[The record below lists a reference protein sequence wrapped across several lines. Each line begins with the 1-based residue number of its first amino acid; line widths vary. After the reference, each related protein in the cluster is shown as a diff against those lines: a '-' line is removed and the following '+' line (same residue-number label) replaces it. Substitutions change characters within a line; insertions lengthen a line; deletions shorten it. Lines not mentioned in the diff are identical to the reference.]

1 MPRTKK
7 TTENKSSE
15 EAKTKSRRSK
25 KADNLK
31 TAVEPVVAADLPDEK
46 EPKGSEKENGEPS
59 KYKNI
64 GSFSASI
71 ENEFAY
77 TNLSEAEEESRT
89 YRYLKKCQ
97 KNGEILVGS
106 MYGVV
111 DDPKEMRVGAAI
123 SFEPESSKTHYGM
136 VEVAIPDILF
146 FEPAM
151 KFTKDYEIRSEEE
164 RYRIRK
170 YIMLQYMGAKIHFCL
185 NSIKREKEIDPNN
198 PNRPVTVVTGDRVQA
213 MEKLRDKYFYH
224 RNRKRGDLAPI
235 TIKPGDLVEAFVV
248 AVNDQFV
255 TVVALGV
262 ETRIYLHDLTKENIT
277 SCAQY
282 TYAGDVLPE
291 CRVLSVE
298 VKDDRVRLRLTNN
311 KLEAPKMILFMKR
324 GNYYR
329 GRVTWFNPEKNLY
342 TVYLDN
348 GVTAFVYKSNVQG
361 YRELSINDIVSVCVT
376 SIFEETVGG
385 NAIKL

>member
-25 KADNLK
+25 KADNPK
-31 TAVEPVVAADLPDEK
+31 TAVEPVVAADLPGEK
-46 EPKGSEKENGEPS
+46 EPKGFEKENGKPS

-136 VEVAIPDILF
+136 VEVAIPDNLF

>member
-25 KADNLK
+25 KADNPK

-151 KFTKDYEIRSEEE
+151 RFTKDYEIRSEEE

>member
-1 MPRTKK
+1 M
-7 TTENKSSE
+7 
-15 EAKTKSRRSK
+15 
-25 KADNLK
+25 
-31 TAVEPVVAADLPDEK
+31 
-46 EPKGSEKENGEPS
+46 
-59 KYKNI
+59 
-64 GSFSASI
+64 
-71 ENEFAY
+71 
-77 TNLSEAEEESRT
+77 
-89 YRYLKKCQ
+89 
-97 KNGEILVGS
+97 
-106 MYGVV
+106 
-111 DDPKEMRVGAAI
+111 
-123 SFEPESSKTHYGM
+123 
-136 VEVAIPDILF
+136 
-146 FEPAM
+146 
-151 KFTKDYEIRSEEE
+151 
-164 RYRIRK
+164 
-170 YIMLQYMGAKIHFCL
+170 
-185 NSIKREKEIDPNN
+185 
-198 PNRPVTVVTGDRVQA
+198 
-213 MEKLRDKYFYH
+213 
-224 RNRKRGDLAPI
+224 
-235 TIKPGDLVEAFVV
+235 
-248 AVNDQFV
+248 

-361 YRELSINDIVSVCVT
+361 YHELSINDIVSVCVT

>member
-15 EAKTKSRRSK
+15 EVKTKSRRSK
-25 KADNLK
+25 KADNPK

-46 EPKGSEKENGEPS
+46 EPKGSEKENREPS

-136 VEVAIPDILF
+136 VEVAIPDNLF

-298 VKDDRVRLRLTNN
+298 VKDDRGRLRLTNN

>member
-25 KADNLK
+25 KTDNPK

-111 DDPKEMRVGAAI
+111 DDPKKMRVGAAI

-136 VEVAIPDILF
+136 VEVAIPDNLF

-185 NSIKREKEIDPNN
+185 NSIKRKKEIDPNN

>member
-25 KADNLK
+25 KADNPK

-136 VEVAIPDILF
+136 VEVAIPDSLF

-298 VKDDRVRLRLTNN
+298 VKDDRVRLSLTNN

>member
-25 KADNLK
+25 KADNPK

-111 DDPKEMRVGAAI
+111 DDPKKMRVGAAI

-136 VEVAIPDILF
+136 VEVAIPDSLF

-185 NSIKREKEIDPNN
+185 NSIKRKKEIDPNN

>member
-25 KADNLK
+25 KTDNPK

>member
-25 KADNLK
+25 KTDNPK

-111 DDPKEMRVGAAI
+111 DDPKKMRVGAAI

-136 VEVAIPDILF
+136 VEVAIPDSLF

-185 NSIKREKEIDPNN
+185 NSIKRKKEIDPNN

-235 TIKPGDLVEAFVV
+235 TIKPGDLVEAS
-248 AVNDQFV
+248 
-255 TVVALGV
+255 LGV

>member
-1 MPRTKK
+1 
-7 TTENKSSE
+7 
-15 EAKTKSRRSK
+15 
-25 KADNLK
+25 
-31 TAVEPVVAADLPDEK
+31 
-46 EPKGSEKENGEPS
+46 
-59 KYKNI
+59 
-64 GSFSASI
+64 
-71 ENEFAY
+71 
-77 TNLSEAEEESRT
+77 
-89 YRYLKKCQ
+89 
-97 KNGEILVGS
+97 
-106 MYGVV
+106 
-111 DDPKEMRVGAAI
+111 
-123 SFEPESSKTHYGM
+123 
-136 VEVAIPDILF
+136 
-146 FEPAM
+146 
-151 KFTKDYEIRSEEE
+151 
-164 RYRIRK
+164 
-170 YIMLQYMGAKIHFCL
+170 MLQYMGAKIHFCL

>member
-25 KADNLK
+25 KADNPK

-136 VEVAIPDILF
+136 VEVAIPDNLF

>member
-7 TTENKSSE
+7 ATENKSSE

-25 KADNLK
+25 KAGNPK

-136 VEVAIPDILF
+136 VEVAIPDNLF

-248 AVNDQFV
+248 AVNEQFV

>member
-89 YRYLKKCQ
+89 YRYLKKSQ

-248 AVNDQFV
+248 AVNDQFI

>member
-1 MPRTKK
+1 MPKTKK

-15 EAKTKSRRSK
+15 VAKTKSRTSK
-25 KADNLK
+25 KADNPK

-46 EPKGSEKENGEPS
+46 EPKGSEKESGEPS

-136 VEVAIPDILF
+136 VEVAIPDNLF

-185 NSIKREKEIDPNN
+185 NSIKRKKEIDPNN

>member
-25 KADNLK
+25 KAGNPK

>member
-25 KADNLK
+25 KANNPK

-136 VEVAIPDILF
+136 VEVAIPDNLF

-185 NSIKREKEIDPNN
+185 NSIKRKKEIDPNN

-376 SIFEETVGG
+376 SIFEETVGA

>member
-25 KADNLK
+25 KAGNPK
-31 TAVEPVVAADLPDEK
+31 TAVEPVAAADLPDEK

-136 VEVAIPDILF
+136 VEVAIPDNLF

-248 AVNDQFV
+248 AVNEQFV

-291 CRVLSVE
+291 CRVLNVE

>member
-25 KADNLK
+25 KTDNPK

-329 GRVTWFNPEKNLY
+329 GRVAWFNPEKNLY

>member
-25 KADNLK
+25 KTDNPK

-151 KFTKDYEIRSEEE
+151 RFTKDYEIRSEEE